1 MCLQGAMPVPPSS
14 KTNLWRRLPITERSG
29 GRQDAEWLRETDSS
43 HDPFYNQEFRK
54 LAVYDNR
61 YCPKLRF
68 CLPIIRNAREFPLT
82 ESWFGLACGAAL
94 NRIALDSP
102 TSNRSRVLP

>member
-43 HDPFYNQEFRK
+43 LDPFYNLEFRK

-61 YCPKLRF
+61 YCPKRRF
-68 CLPIIRNAREFPLT
+68 CLPIIAKRERVSADGVVVWPCLRR
-82 ESWFGLACGAAL
+82 SVKP
-94 NRIALDSP
+94 NRP
-102 TSNRSRVLP
+102 G